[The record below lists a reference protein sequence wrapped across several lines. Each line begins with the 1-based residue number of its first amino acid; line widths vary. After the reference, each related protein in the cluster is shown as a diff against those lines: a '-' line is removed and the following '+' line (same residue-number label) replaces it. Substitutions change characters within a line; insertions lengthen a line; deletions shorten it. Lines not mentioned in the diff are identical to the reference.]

1 MPPSRMIR
9 AADAQR
15 LLVDTL
21 RDAYQAQP
29 GAMLISG
36 MTLNPLEVLA
46 VDGDTG
52 QSYRVPVMT
61 QADGGVR
68 FGPPILA
75 VPGGTPSVAA
85 SAPSPAAGRGRP
97 DRDQQRIAAAVARG
111 AIPADRAA
119 YWAAQA
125 ATGRDIAVLDQ
136 LAALAIPAGAGKV
149 AAAASPDDADYGR
162 LFGSP
167 EPAEDGPEYRSLY
180 GTVEE
185 GQRRADSREIAAKNA
200 VAALGDDQVYGR
212 MFGAAAAPAPPS
224 GVRAAAVP
232 VAGQHGPGEA
242 GTQRYRV
249 RAPCV
254 SLRVPQGP
262 DGPEASAESAEP
274 SWRLIDLYAGA
285 RVPSDAHP
293 DDIKRLLHQQNR
305 HGAFIKP
312 W

>member
-1 MPPSRMIR
+1 M
-9 AADAQR
+9 
-15 LLVDTL
+15 
-21 RDAYQAQP
+21 
-29 GAMLISG
+29 
-36 MTLNPLEVLA
+36 
-46 VDGDTG
+46 
-52 QSYRVPVMT
+52 
-61 QADGGVR
+61 
-68 FGPPILA
+68 
-75 VPGGTPSVAA
+75 
-85 SAPSPAAGRGRP
+85 
-97 DRDQQRIAAAVARG
+97 
-111 AIPADRAA
+111 
-119 YWAAQA
+119 
-125 ATGRDIAVLDQ
+125 
-136 LAALAIPAGAGKV
+136 

>member
-1 MPPSRMIR
+1 VPPSRMIR

-21 RDAYQAQP
+21 RAAYLAQS

-52 QSYRVPVMT
+52 QSYRVPVTT

-68 FGPPILA
+68 FGPPIRA

-125 ATGRDIAVLDQ
+125 AAGRDIAVLDQ
-136 LAALAIPAGAGKV
+136 LAGQAVPAGAGKV
-149 AAAASPDDADYGR
+149 AAAVAPEDADYTR
-162 LFGSP
+162 LFGAS
-167 EPAEDGPEYRSLY
+167 EPAEDDGPEYRAMY
-180 GTVEE
+180 GTLEE
-185 GQRRADSREIAAKNA
+185 GQRRADAREVAAKDA
-200 VAALGDDQVYGR
+200 IAALGDDQVYDR
-212 MFGAAAAPAPPS
+212 MFSQVSAAAAP
-224 GVRAAAVP
+224 VP
-232 VAGQHGPGEA
+232 VSASKPAGQHSRGEA

-249 RAPCV
+249 RAPRV
-254 SLRVPQGP
+254 SLRVPQGS
-262 DGPEASAESAEP
+262 DGPEASAESAKP